1 MIAGDKATAVDTR
14 SSKRAPSEHS
24 SDRVVQEEHDQEHRD
39 KQLFVAPHGGLA
51 DRLGHGMRSWNPI
64 AAGAAATAIGYAA
77 LVLVMVA
84 AGFVLT
90 EWILPGAVTRAD
102 GSVNRWLARGR
113 TPLETDLSWIGSHL
127 AESVTVIALGVLVVV
142 ICCFRRKFLAAIF
155 LGVAIAVEAA
165 TYLATVQ
172 VIDRHRP
179 RRASPRRPGLGR
191 ELPVGPRRRGRR
203 GVRGDRTARVRVHP
217 QPLGPGDR
225 GVLRHRRPDLRRHR
239 AGVPGHAPP
248 DRRGVRR
255 TDGAGVHR
263 GRVARR
269 PAWSG
274 SCGTAGKRGGSM
286 RRRSQHDL
294 GRSTCPRRQDVRW
307 WAHRAPPRPRS

>member
-14 SSKRAPSEHS
+14 SSKHAPSEHS
-24 SDRVVQEEHDQEHRD
+24 ADRVVQEEHDQEHRD

-179 RRASPRRPGLGR
+179 RVPRLDDLGSGASYPSGHVAAGVVVYVGIALLVFAYTRNRWARGIAVFFAIVAPTCVAIARVYRGMHHPIDVAFGALMGLGCIA
-191 ELPVGPRRRGRR
+191 VGLLVARVVGIVWDRRRTRR
-203 GVRGDRTARVRVHP
+203 IDEKA
-217 QPLGPGDR
+217 
-225 GVLRHRRPDLRRHR
+225 
-239 AGVPGHAPP
+239 
-248 DRRGVRR
+248 
-255 TDGAGVHR
+255 
-263 GRVARR
+263 VA
-269 PAWSG
+269 A
-274 SCGTAGKRGGSM
+274 
-286 RRRSQHDL
+286 
-294 GRSTCPRRQDVRW
+294 
-307 WAHRAPPRPRS
+307 